1 MRWLALIAVSGLLLA
16 IALGGAAPFG
26 RLAFAWRA
34 PSLAAQFFSEPGWR
48 GAAQFRAGDY
58 DEAAKSFAE
67 ARDFYNLGTSE
78 TYAGNYAAALEAFD
92 IGIGRGDPGSQANF
106 DVVVAFYAGLGID
119 PEALALFSKRGEGAE
134 ADSHIARG
142 DARAA
147 GSGSEVTNANT
158 MLGLAELDSRGKLG
172 VRRIFDD
179 AYMVADER
187 WLAHLQDVPGAFMA
201 ARILEEHKRR
211 VRLGIS
217 PPKAEDPE

>member
-1 MRWLALIAVSGLLLA
+1 MKWLAVTAGIGLALAVL
-16 IALGGAAPFG
+16 LGGAAPFG
-26 RLAFAWRA
+26 RLALAAGF
-34 PSLAAQFFSEPGWR
+34 PSLAARFFSEPDWR
-48 GAAQFRAGDY
+48 GAALFRAGDY
-58 DEAAKSFAE
+58 DAAAESFAE
-67 ARDFYNLGTSE
+67 ARDPYNLGTSQ
-78 TYAGNYAAALEAFD
+78 THAGLYAAALEAFD
-92 IGIGRGDPGSQANF
+92 IGIGQGDPGAQANF
-106 DVVVAFYAGLGID
+106 DVVAAFYAGLGIA
-119 PEALALFSKRGEGAE
+119 PEALALFPKRREGAKV
-134 ADSHIARG
+134 DSHIARG

-179 AYMVADER
+179 AFMVADER
-187 WLAHLQDVPGAFMA
+187 WLAQLQDVPGAFMA